1 MRRTHPGKPAARR
14 ASRLAARLLAAAGL
28 AAAVLCPAPGGGGT
42 ARAQAARG
50 SPGVPNLGPP
60 EDALFPGPAAL
71 QDRLEEQGW
80 LVRGQATFVLQGHP
94 RFRSPY
100 RGEGSLSPAPNAR
113 NTLSTDLLL
122 GRRLWPGA
130 EVIVNASVTRGFGLS
145 NSTGVAA
152 FPNNEAF
159 RLGSTEPTLFFPR
172 VFLRQTFA
180 LSADAIPAEDADPLR
195 FTEPVPRERVTLTIG
210 KFSVWDIFGDNRY
223 AHDARTQF
231 LNWALVG
238 AGAFDYAADA
248 RGWTEGVA
256 LEWEDGTWGL
266 RGGAFR
272 VARRVNG
279 LFLDPAVTR
288 GVQLIA
294 QVDRRHEVGGR
305 PGAARLLYG
314 FSRTRASSWG
324 ELFANGFDTFD
335 RNPGG
340 YRPKHMV
347 ALNLEQE
354 LAPEL
359 GAFARLAWNDGRT
372 QTWMF
377 TEMDRSVSAGLSLGG
392 GRWGRPADTLG
403 LGFNI
408 GWISAGRRRY
418 LEAGGIGFIT
428 GDGRLNSAPET
439 AVEAYYDMRIAA
451 GVNAA
456 VNFQYIANPAYNA
469 DRGPV
474 PVFGLRLRSV
484 F

>member
-1 MRRTHPGKPAARR
+1 MRRSRTATATVAA
-14 ASRLAARLLAAAGL
+14 AMLAAAGG
-28 AAAVLCPAPGGGGT
+28 PAPL
-42 ARAQAARG
+42 RAQGFG
-50 SPGVPNLGPP
+50 SPGVPNIGPP
-60 EDALFPGPAAL
+60 EDALLPDLAAL
-71 QDRLEEQGW
+71 QDRLELQGW

-94 RFRSPY
+94 AFRSPY
-100 RGEGSLSPAPNAR
+100 RAEGSLRPKAQAR
-113 NTLSTDLLL
+113 NTLSTDLLV

-130 EVIVNASVTRGFGLS
+130 EFVVNASVTRGFGLS

-159 RLGSTEPTLFFPR
+159 RLGTTEPTLFFPR

-180 LSADAIPAEDADPLR
+180 LSPDTVEQDDDPLR
-195 FTEPVPRERVTLTIG
+195 FGGPLPRERITLTVG
-210 KFSVWDIFGDNRY
+210 KFSVWDIFDDNRY

-238 AGAFDYAADA
+238 AGAFDFAADA

-256 LEWEDGTWGL
+256 LEWDNGAWGL

-272 VARRVNG
+272 VARQVNG
-279 LFLDPAVTR
+279 LFLDPAPTR
-288 GVQLIA
+288 AWQVIA
-294 QVDRRHEVGGR
+294 QLDRFYEVNGR

-314 FSRTRASSWG
+314 ASRARQSTWG

-335 RNPGG
+335 INPSG
-340 YRPKHMV
+340 YRLKHML

-354 LAPEL
+354 ITDDL
-359 GAFARLAWNDGRT
+359 GAFARLSWNDGRT
-372 QTWMF
+372 QNWMF
-377 TEMDRSVSAGLSLGG
+377 TEMDRAASAGLSLRGL
-392 GRWGRPADTLG
+392 RWGRPADTAG
-403 LGFNI
+403 LAFNI
-408 GWISAGRRRY
+408 GWISRGRQRY

-428 GDGRLNSAPET
+428 GDGRLNYAPE
-439 AVEAYYDMRIAA
+439 AVVETYYDVRVAP

-456 VNFQYIANPAYNA
+456 ANFQLVVNPAYNA

-474 PVFGLRLRSV
+474 PVFGLRLRSA